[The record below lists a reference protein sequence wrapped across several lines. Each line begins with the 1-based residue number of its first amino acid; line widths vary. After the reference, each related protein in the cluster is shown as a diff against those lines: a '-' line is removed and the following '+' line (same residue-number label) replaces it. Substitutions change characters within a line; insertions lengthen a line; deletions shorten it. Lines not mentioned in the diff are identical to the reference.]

1 MVRVTIKGEKYELLG
16 LDFDFADCEVAGKF
30 MEVAM
35 NAAVGK
41 VTFDVSKVEKPT
53 GEPHEKSRFV
63 NPEELTEVP
72 SEELVNADEL
82 F

>member
-1 MVRVTIKGEKYELLG
+1 MVIVTIKSGKYNRVE
-16 LDFDFADCEVAGKF
+16 FEFADCEVAGKF

-41 VTFDVSKVEKPT
+41 VTFEVEKVA
-53 GEPHEKSRFV
+53 EPAEEPQVEESRFV
-63 NPEELTEVP
+63 EPE
-72 SEELVNADEL
+72 DEM